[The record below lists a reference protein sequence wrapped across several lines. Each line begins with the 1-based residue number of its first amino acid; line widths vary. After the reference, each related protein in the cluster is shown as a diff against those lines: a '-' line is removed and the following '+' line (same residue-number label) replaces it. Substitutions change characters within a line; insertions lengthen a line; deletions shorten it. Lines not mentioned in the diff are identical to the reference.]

1 MTVREKKEIELRK
14 ELVKLNAQ
22 VAMGTQIK
30 SPGQISQVKRNIAR
44 IKTEIKHKIPIS
56 WKVSCKVCIYDFKS

>member
-1 MTVREKKEIELRK
+1 MKMNEIRRTSLEDLEQKEIELRK

-30 SPGQISQVKRNIAR
+30 SPGQLSQVKKNIAR
-44 IKTEIKHKIPIS
+44 IKTEIKHKR
-56 WKVSCKVCIYDFKS
+56 DAQA

>member
-1 MTVREKKEIELRK
+1 MKNDEIRRTSAEDLEKKIIELRK

-22 VAMGTQIK
+22 VATGTQIK

-44 IKTEIKHKIPIS
+44 INTELKNKLRDT
-56 WKVSCKVCIYDFKS
+56 KA

>member
-1 MTVREKKEIELRK
+1 MKNDEIRRMSADDLQKKVLELQK

-30 SPGQISQVKRNIAR
+30 SPGQLGNVRRNIAR
-44 IKTEIKHKIPIS
+44 IKTELNKQRDKQA
-56 WKVSCKVCIYDFKS
+56 

>member
-1 MTVREKKEIELRK
+1 MKSEEIRRTPPEELKKKLGELQM

-30 SPGQISQVKRNIAR
+30 SPGQLTKVRRNIAR
-44 IKTEIKHKIPIS
+44 IKTELKNKPRET
-56 WKVSCKVCIYDFKS
+56 KA

>member
-1 MTVREKKEIELRK
+1 MKMTEIRRTSIEDLEQKEIELRK

-30 SPGQISQVKRNIAR
+30 SPGQLNQVKKNIAR
-44 IKTEIKHKIPIS
+44 IKTEIKNKR
-56 WKVSCKVCIYDFKS
+56 DTQA